1 MFEYHTVGMFHGSI
15 EFSELFQGR
24 RASAADSASRQP
36 SDQLIGGRVGRQAV
50 SPDEQAVR
58 LTRGPSVLPVRS
70 RDSVPVPPVQRE
82 AEGKP
87 ADLSDP
93 FRHWVSQFF
102 GTGADQA
109 GAQTTAGG
117 FSTSSSRSASGLLCL
132 FGELAGRWRG
142 PSHAHL
148 SGQLPKTGSLPGIVP
163 AAHRVY
169 LCRMPPFCLSRGLVC
184 SAAAHRRT
192 VCSLSPPQRSPP
204 VA

>member
-1 MFEYHTVGMFHGSI
+1 MNTTQLECFMAVSNFLNFSRAAEHLRLTQPAVSHQINSLEDELGVKLFHRTST
-15 EFSELFQGR
+15 R
-24 RASAADSASRQP
+24 ADS
-36 SDQLIGGRVGRQAV
+36 G
-50 SPDEQAVR
+50 
-58 LTRGPSVLPVRS
+58 GPSVLPVRS